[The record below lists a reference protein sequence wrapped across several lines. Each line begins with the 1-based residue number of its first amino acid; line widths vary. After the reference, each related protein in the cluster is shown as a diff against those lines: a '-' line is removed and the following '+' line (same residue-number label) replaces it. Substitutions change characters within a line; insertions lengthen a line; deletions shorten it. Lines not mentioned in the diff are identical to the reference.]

1 MARIPKVILWI
12 ENSREYG
19 RQLLRGISQYASLY
33 GPWNFYTAQPF
44 YYNESGQQ
52 RHVMSIIRQI
62 GADGI
67 IMRESADVEE
77 VKQSGVPAIV
87 STYTREKFEGLVSIV
102 GDCEGAGRL
111 AAEHLLARGFKHFA
125 YCGLDDM
132 YWSHDRRKGFEQR
145 LSQSGYGVHVY
156 QQPRSKL
163 KRLWRNEQAI
173 MLEWLKQLPNPI
185 GLMACTDDRAQNVSE
200 ACKVAGIQIPD
211 EIAIIG
217 VDNDELA
224 CGLSNP
230 PLSSVALNANRAGYE
245 AAAKLDA
252 LMKGDANTDCI
263 IVANA
268 THIAAR
274 QSTDILAIEDSEV
287 ATAVRYIR
295 ENVKKSIQI
304 SDVVESTVLSQRAL
318 QQRFRKVL
326 GRTIHDEINR
336 VRTDH
341 ICRILLDTK
350 KSVSQIAVELDFSGD
365 DHIARYF
372 RKEKGMSPRE
382 YRVKFGN
389 DIA

>member
-1 MARIPKVILWI
+1 V
-12 ENSREYG
+12 
-19 RQLLRGISQYASLY
+19 
-33 GPWNFYTAQPF
+33 
-44 YYNESGQQ
+44 
-52 RHVMSIIRQI
+52 
-62 GADGI
+62 
-67 IMRESADVEE
+67 
-77 VKQSGVPAIV
+77 GV
-87 STYTREKFEGLVSIV
+87 
-102 GDCEGAGRL
+102 
-111 AAEHLLARGFKHFA
+111 
-125 YCGLDDM
+125 
-132 YWSHDRRKGFEQR
+132 
-145 LSQSGYGVHVY
+145 
-156 QQPRSKL
+156 
-163 KRLWRNEQAI
+163 
-173 MLEWLKQLPNPI
+173 
-185 GLMACTDDRAQNVSE
+185 
-200 ACKVAGIQIPD
+200 
-211 EIAIIG
+211 
-217 VDNDELA
+217 
-224 CGLSNP
+224 
-230 PLSSVALNANRAGYE
+230 NANRAGYE

-263 IVANA
+263 IVAKA